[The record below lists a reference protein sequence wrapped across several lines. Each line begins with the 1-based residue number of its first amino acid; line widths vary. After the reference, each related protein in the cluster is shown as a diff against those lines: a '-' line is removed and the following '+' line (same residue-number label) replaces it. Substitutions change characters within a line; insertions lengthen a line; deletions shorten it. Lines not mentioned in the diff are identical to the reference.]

1 MRGKRCGVAAAV
13 VTYRIIPAHAGQT
26 TPIVTA
32 WYRTP
37 DHPRACGA
45 NTSTRSAY
53 STLVGS
59 SPRMRGKLGF
69 GSTRQCRPRII
80 PAHAGQTDDAVF
92 SMLRHPDHPRAC
104 GANIVITTAEKEEYG
119 SSPRMRGK
127 PVCCVVDIAVVR
139 IIPAHA
145 GQTAAGGSATKSRT
159 DHPRACGANVT
170 ARPMAPS
177 RCGSSPRMRGKPQTL
192 GIAWVCGRI
201 IPAHAGQTPTD
212 SQHDH
217 HPADHPRA
225 CGANGGCRGVVGVL
239 FGSSPR
245 MRGKPCKGIKGRH
258 RVRIIPAHAGQ
269 TSTPK
274 RSVISS
280 PDHPRACGANP
291 CLVNVVSDCVGSSP
305 RMRGKL
311 RP

>member
-104 GANIVITTAEKEEYG
+104 GANSASDWVEAWRTG

-127 PVCCVVDIAVVR
+127 
-139 IIPAHA
+139 
-145 GQTAAGGSATKSRT
+145 
-159 DHPRACGANVT
+159 RALCDRHG
-170 ARPMAPS
+170 R
-177 RCGSSPRMRGKPQTL
+177 KL
-192 GIAWVCGRI
+192 RI
-201 IPAHAGQTPTD
+201 IPAHAGQTPTGRREKHAA
-212 SQHDH
+212 S
-217 HPADHPRA
+217 
-225 CGANGGCRGVVGVL
+225 
-239 FGSSPR
+239 GSSPR
-245 MRGKPCKGIKGRH
+245 MRGKR
-258 RVRIIPAHAGQ
+258 R
-269 TSTPK
+269 
-274 RSVISS
+274 
-280 PDHPRACGANP
+280 
-291 CLVNVVSDCVGSSP
+291 
-305 RMRGKL
+305 
-311 RP
+311 